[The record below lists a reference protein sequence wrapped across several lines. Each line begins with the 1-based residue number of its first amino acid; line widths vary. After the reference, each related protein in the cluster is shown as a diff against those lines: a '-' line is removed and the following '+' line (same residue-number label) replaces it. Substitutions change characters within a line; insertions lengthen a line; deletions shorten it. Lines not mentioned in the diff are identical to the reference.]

1 MNYVNMF
8 DADGNEEQVEADWVH
23 DALECGYSMDNRTAD
38 EYKSDK
44 YSYGYSMAMS
54 MMGCEL

>member
-1 MNYVNMF
+1 MKLINMF
-8 DADGNEEQVEADWVH
+8 DTDGNEEQVPSNWVS
-23 DALECGYSMDNRTAD
+23 DAIECGYSMDNRTAD

-44 YSYGYSMAMS
+44 SSYGYSMAMS